1 MKFYICIKMVP
12 DVYAPL
18 QIKEGELIMDAD
30 RMVLNAY
37 DASAVEEALVLKEKH
52 GGEVEVVCIGPAK
65 ASETIR
71 KALAMGADKA
81 THILAAGDEEYDSAS
96 YAKILSAF
104 FKDKE
109 VIVVGG
115 GDSAM
120 EEALFLTKFASKIT
134 VVHRRDKFRASK
146 IMQDKLLKNEKISVI
161 WDTVVEEILGD
172 GKFVTGAKLKNVKT
186 NEIEDFS
193 CQGVFLAIG
202 HIPNTKF
209 LQGLLETDKLGYLKT
224 DRFTKTN
231 VPGIFAAGDVQDTRY
246 RQAVTAAGSGCK
258 AAMEV
263 EKYLDENE

>member
-1 MKFYICIKMVP
+1 M
-12 DVYAPL
+12 
-18 QIKEGELIMDAD
+18 
-30 RMVLNAY
+30 
-37 DASAVEEALVLKEKH
+37 
-52 GGEVEVVCIGPAK
+52 
-65 ASETIR
+65 
-71 KALAMGADKA
+71 
-81 THILAAGDEEYDSAS
+81 
-96 YAKILSAF
+96 
-104 FKDKE
+104 
-109 VIVVGG
+109 
-115 GDSAM
+115 
-120 EEALFLTKFASKIT
+120 TKFASKIT